1 MDISGLLDNGAIAS
15 RPSPEITSKLKVM
28 LPENPFHIKGTE
40 AERIASK
47 LGISKYQLMIELI
60 EIARSFAVT
69 PVSRYNVGSCAM
81 GLSGDFYLGVNLE
94 FGGANLD
101 QTVHSEQCVSCN
113 AMSHGEEGLSVLA
126 VSSAPCGYCRQFLN
140 EMACAGNLKVMIPEK
155 PVCSLAELLPHSFG
169 PKDLGIEAGMPMAF
183 EKAISLEAKGD
194 ALVERALREANK
206 TYAPYSHCNAAVAL
220 ELKDGRSVSGRYFE
234 NAAFNPSLSPLQA
247 ALIMTVVGGGKWS
260 DIKRGVLVEREGNV
274 ITHAPA
280 SSALLKAIAPQAD
293 FSVHFGR

>member
-1 MDISGLLDNGAIAS
+1 MDKSGLLDSGAMVS
-15 RPSPEITSKLKVM
+15 LPSPEITSKLKVM

-47 LGISKYQLMIELI
+47 LGISKYQLMIERI
-60 EIARSFAVT
+60 EIARPYAVT
-69 PVSRYNVGSCAM
+69 PVSNFNVGSCAM

-94 FGGANLD
+94 FGGDNLD

-113 AMSHGEEGLSVLA
+113 AMEHGEEGLAVLA

-183 EKAISLEAKGD
+183 EKAVFLEKNGD
-194 ALVERALREANK
+194 ALVETALSEANK
-206 TYAPYSHCNAAVAL
+206 TYAPYSHCNAAVAI
-220 ELKDGRSVSGRYFE
+220 ELKDGRSVSGRYYE
-234 NAAFNPSLSPLQA
+234 NAAFNPSLSPMQA
-247 ALIMTVVGGGKWS
+247 ALIMAVTGGYKWT
-260 DIKRGVLVEREGNV
+260 DIKRGVLVERADNV
-274 ITHAPA
+274 ITQVPA
-280 SSALLKAIAPQAD
+280 ASALFKAIAPQAE
-293 FSVHFGR
+293 FSVQFGR